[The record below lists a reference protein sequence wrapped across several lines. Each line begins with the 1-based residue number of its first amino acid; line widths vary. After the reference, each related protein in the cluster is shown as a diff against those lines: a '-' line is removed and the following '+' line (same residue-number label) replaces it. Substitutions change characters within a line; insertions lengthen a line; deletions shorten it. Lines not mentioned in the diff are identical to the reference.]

1 MKLTSSTFIGD
12 PWDDFQPDQCE
23 SDRAFQLGV
32 QISTVFISILALIC
46 ICMYIS
52 IFQSI

>member
-1 MKLTSSTFIGD
+1 MNYSVNTFIGD
-12 PWDDFQPDQCE
+12 PWDDFDPE
-23 SDRAFQLGV
+23 NNVSDRAFKLGL

-52 IFQSI
+52 IFASI